1 MKLGSSDW
9 IHVCQTSPSSL
20 THSTAQETKEC
31 LRRRCLSSVKNDKT
45 SSTHSCLFLTRIT
58 RMNFNPAVQLSY
70 ENAECIQVEQ
80 TCTEKKRATAHERR
94 TNRLAP
100 CNLPKKTNQN
110 KKIGYSDRRYAVLSH
125 SIQPR
130 NALDKRLK
138 QGNCTLCASMVT
150 LTSTEKTTDSLCH
163 RPATQRIYS

>member
-1 MKLGSSDW
+1 MYRKEDGDCSRETHKPPRTL
-9 IHVCQTSPSSL
+9 QSSL
-20 THSTAQETKEC
+20 
-31 LRRRCLSSVKNDKT
+31 
-45 SSTHSCLFLTRIT
+45 
-58 RMNFNPAVQLSY
+58 
-70 ENAECIQVEQ
+70 
-80 TCTEKKRATAHERR
+80 
-94 TNRLAP
+94 
-100 CNLPKKTNQN
+100 KTNQN

-138 QGNCTLCASMVT
+138 QGNCTLCASMVP